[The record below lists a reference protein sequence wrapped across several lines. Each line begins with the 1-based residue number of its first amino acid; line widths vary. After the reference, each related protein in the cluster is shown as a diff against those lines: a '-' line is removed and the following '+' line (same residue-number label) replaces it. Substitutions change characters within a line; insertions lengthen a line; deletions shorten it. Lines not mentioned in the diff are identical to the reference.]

1 MGNAQSTTNASLDAE
16 IHGLMSNQSQVD
28 QVDHA
33 TEADPTA
40 TALSQPRPRRQRLS
54 LYGSV
59 RQRVTQRAS
68 IVRSQT
74 SPETTS
80 QDHETEQEERPLVD
94 APQTSQ
100 TSSHDPIP
108 TNLPGSL
115 SRSASSVSRLG
126 SRFLP
131 DSVARVLLSSGEETE
146 AEGHALRNGT
156 PERWRIAQRQST
168 FDTSSRFSLTG
179 SIRRRIEH
187 RAESRSSDP
196 RRHTARSLFPVGA
209 SHRQLL
215 NDTDPS
221 RPSHEQP
228 AGELDLDH
236 ISASMRR
243 RSRLQRVRTS
253 LSNPFTTLFQP
264 ALNRHDSMNLDRPHP
279 ARPAQITYPDDADHL
294 LPPLNPVDHR
304 LDLDDTPHELDAVEP
319 ETRAALRATSPTSG
333 MSAIRRLPQSL
344 RSRSRLY
351 RRQEAP
357 PLSQV
362 LQLAAQAIAS
372 QLSGHGDGIA
382 PMTRPMGGQGFGGNI
397 EDFVHTL
404 QEAASAQAGENLDM
418 NTPEGELPPV
428 NFMRVFS
435 FPNDEN
441 GSPVA
446 PQRPRNVEA
455 IESELND
462 AAMDPDRSVTLVL
475 VGVRSMPSNHEAIGD
490 GALGASLDNILNLSP
505 FPPSNGLGNAGTGA
519 LLRRAG
525 GRTRAHRRHSMTN
538 FDFPA
543 QYESQ
548 RHHRRRVSSIGPST
562 DGLSTITPISES
574 PPGPNPPPSTPA
586 DIRSGQTTPLRRPSS
601 AGAAHNTSLPGLD
614 EDRAHPPLASSPYEY
629 SARQRQRSD
638 SEFARRPELGA
649 GAARRNGV
657 VEPDH
662 PPVGSATGRSWL
674 IYVVG
679 TNVSPDHPAFTMPS
693 LFTDNPSY
701 EDMQMLTTLLG
712 PVKPPVASQDD
723 VREAGG
729 LYRLVLRGGAILGEP
744 VAASPEQRE
753 ELDIGE
759 RCLICLC
766 DYEEKDEVRLL
777 AKCRHVYHRECIDEV
792 SFPFCPSTTSATIL
806 MSFQWLTTGRNS
818 CPMCRAQGVDEKNP
832 SAAPPAEAPPSPLGP
847 AEVQ

>member
-1 MGNAQSTTNASLDAE
+1 MGNAQSNTNGSQDAE
-16 IHGLMSNQSQVD
+16 IDSLVQSR
-28 QVDHA
+28 
-33 TEADPTA
+33 ADPDQINHHTGA
-40 TALSQPRPRRQRLS
+40 GSVTTALPAQRMRRQRLS

-59 RQRVTQRAS
+59 RQRVSQRAS

-74 SPETTS
+74 SLDTHE
-80 QDHETEQEERPLVD
+80 QDHETEHEQEARPLVD
-94 APQTSQ
+94 TAETTQP
-100 TSSHDPIP
+100 SSRDASS
-108 TNLPGSL
+108 TTLPGPL
-115 SRSASSVSRLG
+115 TRSASSVSRIG

-131 DSVARVLLSSGEETE
+131 NSVARVLLSSGEETA

-156 PERWRIAQRQST
+156 PERWRVGQRQST
-168 FDTSSRFSLTG
+168 FESSNRFSLTG
-179 SIRRRIEH
+179 SIRRRIEN

-196 RRHTARSLFPVGA
+196 RRHTARGLFPAGG
-209 SHRQLL
+209 SHQQLL

-221 RPSHEQP
+221 RPSQEQ
-228 AGELDLDH
+228 AEADLDLAGL
-236 ISASMRR
+236 SASVRR
-243 RSRLQRVRTS
+243 HSRLQRVRSS
-253 LSNPFTTLFQP
+253 LSSPFTNLFQP
-264 ALNRHDSMNLDRPHP
+264 SLNRHDSMNLDRPHA
-279 ARPAQITYPDDADHL
+279 ARPARGTLANEADYL
-294 LPPLNPVDHR
+294 LPPLHPVDHR
-304 LDLDDTPHELDAVEP
+304 LDLNATPHELDAVDS
-319 ETRAALRATSPTSG
+319 ETRASHGGTASTTG

-372 QLSGHGDGIA
+372 QLSGHGDGPA
-382 PMTRPMGGQGFGGNI
+382 TRPVGGPGFGGNI

-404 QEAASAQAGENLDM
+404 QEAASAQAGEDLDV

-446 PQRPRNVEA
+446 PSRPRNAETMDA
-455 IESELND
+455 DLSD
-462 AAMDPDRSVTLVL
+462 AALDPDRSVTLVL
-475 VGVRSMPSNHEAIGD
+475 VGVRSMPPNHEAFGD
-490 GALGASLDNILNLSP
+490 GAIGTSLDNILSLSP
-505 FPPSNGLGNAGTGA
+505 FPPTHGLGNAGTGA

-562 DGLSTITPISES
+562 DAMSTITPISES

-586 DIRSGQTTPLRRPSS
+586 DVRSGQNTPLRRPSS
-601 AGAAHNTSLPGLD
+601 AGAAHNTALPGLD
-614 EDRAHPPLASSPYEY
+614 EDRAHSPHPDSPYDY
-629 SARQRQRSD
+629 SSARQRQRSD

-649 GAARRNGV
+649 GAARRNGM

-662 PPVGSATGRSWL
+662 PPVGNATGRSWL

-679 TNVSPDHPAFTMPS
+679 TNVSSDHPAFTMPS

-729 LYRLVLRGGAILGEP
+729 LFRLVMREGVLFGEV
-744 VAASPEQRE
+744 VASNSEQTDD
-753 ELDIGE
+753 LSIGE

-777 AKCRHVYHRECIDEV
+777 TKCQHVYHRECVDEV
-792 SFPFCPSTTSATIL
+792 CLS
-806 MSFQWLTTGRNS
+806 
-818 CPMCRAQGVDEKNP
+818 
-832 SAAPPAEAPPSPLGP
+832 PPSDS
-847 AEVQ
+847 

>member
-1 MGNAQSTTNASLDAE
+1 MGNTQSAAHGHHDTEVD
-16 IHGLMSNQSQVD
+16 GLMTNSTGESQN
-28 QVDHA
+28 DHA
-33 TEADPTA
+33 SVSMAPNPA
-40 TALSQPRPRRQRLS
+40 PPQPRHQRLS

-59 RQRVTQRAS
+59 RQRVSQRTS
-68 IVRSQT
+68 LVRSQT
-74 SPETTS
+74 ALEPDQT
-80 QDHETEQEERPLVD
+80 HRETEQEALPLVEAD
-94 APQTSQ
+94 DNTQPPGGEAAPAA
-100 TSSHDPIP
+100 
-108 TNLPGSL
+108 LPGPL
-115 SRSASSVSRLG
+115 TRSASSVSRIG

-131 DSVARVLLSSGEETE
+131 NSVARVLLSSGEETA

-156 PERWRIAQRQST
+156 PERWRVAQRQTT
-168 FDTSSRFSLTG
+168 FTSSSRFSLTG

-187 RAESRSSDP
+187 RAESRSNDP
-196 RRHTARSLFPVGA
+196 RRHTTRGLFPTGG

-215 NDTDPS
+215 NDTDPG
-221 RPSHEQP
+221 RPSQEMP
-228 AGELDLDH
+228 GLELDLTD
-236 ISASMRR
+236 ISASVRR
-243 RSRLQRVRTS
+243 RSRLQRVRSS
-253 LSNPFTTLFQP
+253 LSNPFTSLFQP
-264 ALNRHDSMNLDRPHP
+264 SLNRHDSMNLDRPHP
-279 ARPAQITYPDDADHL
+279 ARTQGGNFADDSDHL
-294 LPPLNPVDHR
+294 LPPLHPIDHR
-304 LDLDDTPHELDAVEP
+304 LDLDDAAHELDAVEP
-319 ETRAALRATSPTSG
+319 EARAAISGSGSTTG

-372 QLSGHGDGIA
+372 QLSGHGDA
-382 PMTRPMGGQGFGGNI
+382 PTARPMTGQGFGGNI

-404 QEAASAQAGENLDM
+404 QEAASAQAGENLDV
-418 NTPEGELPPV
+418 NAPDGELPPV

-441 GSPVA
+441 GAPVA
-446 PQRPRNVEA
+446 PASPQNTEA
-455 IESELND
+455 PNTDPND
-462 AAMDPDRSVTLVL
+462 ASLDPDRSVTLVL
-475 VGVRSMPSNHEAIGD
+475 VGVRSMPPNHEAFGD
-490 GALGASLDNILNLSP
+490 GALGTSLDNILNLSP
-505 FPPSNGLGNAGTGA
+505 FPPSTGLGNAGTGA

-562 DGLSTITPISES
+562 DALSTITPISES

-601 AGAAHNTSLPGLD
+601 AGTPHNSGLPGLD
-614 EDRAHPPLASSPYEY
+614 EDRAHSSHSASPFDYA
-629 SARQRQRSD
+629 SARQRLRSD
-638 SEFARRPELGA
+638 SELARRPELGA

-679 TNVSPDHPAFTMPS
+679 TNVSSDHPAFTMPS

-712 PVKPPVASQDD
+712 PVKPPVASRDD

-729 LYRLVLRGGAILGEP
+729 LYRLVLREGALLAQTITANGERLEDLG
-744 VAASPEQRE
+744 
-753 ELDIGE
+753 IGE

-766 DYEEKDEVRLL
+766 DYEEADELRLL
-777 AKCRHVYHRECIDEV
+777 TKCRHVYHRECVDEV
-792 SFPFCPSTTSATIL
+792 SPLEIRWEVQELTSL
-806 MSFQWLTTGRNS
+806 QWLTTGRNS
-818 CPMCRAQGVDEKNP
+818 CPMCRAQGVDEQNP
-832 SAAPPAEAPPSPLGP
+832 SSLPAAGAATPSGP
-847 AEVQ
+847 ISVP